1 MIYKVLKNKLVV
13 CFVLISCFC
22 CLINKKLYFSP
33 MEGRSIWDL
42 VIEFHNYF
50 LQTFSLTEKDKLD
63 KALADYYSSWKAS
76 GKDSTECVIDF
87 AEIVPFEWDTI
98 CYFWYSTSF
107 EDNEE
112 QELKDYAKE
121 HNIQRDCEC
130 LHFLKGK
137 NVVFVVNLELNS
149 EKERGV
155 LFCTDKN
162 IIKRARGDA
171 KFHVRKLDCFYIIR
185 DMTEEFMYNW
195 RYIDEEQYDRIE
207 MKLRNKNKGNI
218 EE

>member
-1 MIYKVLKNKLVV
+1 MKNRFFVPVILMLLVV
-13 CFVLISCFC
+13 SCGK
-22 CLINKKLYFSP
+22 I
-33 MEGRSIWDL
+33 EIIDEVGRYDNWAIFTNSIPIKATSFFDYL
-42 VIEFHNYF
+42 KPN
-50 LQTFSLTEKDKLD
+50 KDKLD
-63 KALADYYSSWKAS
+63 MAVEDYYSSWKAS
-76 GKDSTECVIDF
+76 GKDSTECVVDF

-98 CYFWYSTSF
+98 CYFWYNTSY
-107 EDNEE
+107 EHYP

-121 HNIQRDCEC
+121 HNIQRYWES

-195 RYIDEEQYDRIE
+195 RYIDEEQYDRKE